1 MKKIIAFILCLC
13 LCLPVT
19 AVFAGEY
26 DNSIARVC
34 GIGVMGNVADGDFRA
49 DDNITRAEFTAVAL
63 RLLGIFSSP
72 QASTEFTDVPY
83 EHWASGHIATASSL
97 GFINGRGNGI
107 FAPEDN
113 VTYPEA
119 VKILVCVLG
128 RDVVM
133 ENQDYPQTF
142 LAEAGKLGI
151 TKGVEYTNSPLT
163 RAQVAA
169 LADNA
174 LDVRPLELIYGTN
187 NYESSEYTLFE
198 KLSLMKDTSVLS
210 GILEQSAH
218 FSLDFTPEFEK
229 GFVVVDGIAFKTDK
243 DYDSLIGQS
252 VDVYYTQSGNV
263 KTAVYIAS
271 KTDTNKIFVLPSDET
286 YIADKKIYYTDE
298 SGKEKTYNLSEDCA
312 FLVNGD
318 RLSLPGDFSLS
329 LGDYTLVDNDG
340 NKSIDTLIVKSAE
353 SYIVKSVSDEN
364 SAVYFDNN
372 CTYHGRGGF
381 AFDYDNE
388 DKEYVIED
396 KDGNEVSF
404 DYIEP
409 GDSVSFVGNTDDS
422 FVTVIVN
429 KETLSGKIDEMSESK
444 ITVSGKTVPIG
455 KDNRGNY
462 IFTPYIGMEGDFA
475 IDAFGYCI
483 GSFGSAPD
491 KFTYGYIA
499 DATKVRGIGSSIKI
513 KIVTGT
519 EPKRNVKVSNGD
531 ETVSYYLQNDDT
543 TVYTLADTIRFGDNP
558 TDATG
563 TKLSS
568 ANLDPAVLVDKIAGF
583 TFDSEGKINALNIYS
598 MPANF
603 SSYEFNAD
611 IFSFGGIRASRG
623 FVKDEST
630 VIVCV
635 PNLVRTQD
643 DFGVRV
649 QITDETNVKVY
660 GIKGI
665 YENEYGSEYAYA
677 EPMDIIVVKADMD
690 SKLPPTISEDDEI
703 CIVGTVSLKLSE
715 DGDEVCSVELL
726 RANNKETY
734 IATTDSP
741 VYSAVKK
748 LRKGDLIRFAT
759 NSQSEIVNVRKLAS
773 VQGLTEYTDEE
784 NLYGIIE
791 DVKYDVYDYLSNSM
805 IDRITVNSGNNLVNV
820 KLYKSEGQNIYLY
833 ERKSGYIYPASS
845 SDIMAESYYGANAS
859 KVFAYM
865 TDNEAEVIV
874 LIKD

>member
-1 MKKIIAFILCLC
+1 MKKIISFILCLC
-13 LCLPVT
+13 LCLSVT
-19 AVFAGEY
+19 PAFAGEY
-26 DNSIARVC
+26 DDSISRVC

-49 DDNITRAEFTAVAL
+49 DDTITRAEFTAVAL
-63 RLLGIFSSP
+63 RLLGIFNSP
-72 QASTEFTDVPY
+72 QANTEFGDVPY
-83 EHWASGHIATASSL
+83 SHWASGHISTASSL
-97 GFINGRGNGI
+97 GLINGRGNGI

-128 RDVVM
+128 RDVTM
-133 ENQDYPQTF
+133 ANHDYPQSYM
-142 LAEAGKLGI
+142 AEAGKLGI
-151 TKGVEYTNSPLT
+151 TKGVEYTPSPLT

-169 LADNA
+169 LTDNA
-174 LDVRPLELIYGTN
+174 LDVKPLEVIYGTN
-187 NYESSEYTLFE
+187 RYETSDYTLFE
-198 KLSLMKDTSVLS
+198 KLSIMKDTSVLS

-218 FSLDFTPEFEK
+218 FSLDFTPNYEK
-229 GFVVVDGIAFKTDK
+229 GFVVVDGISFKTESDF
-243 DYDSLIGQS
+243 DSLIGQS
-252 VDVYYTQSGNV
+252 VDVYYTQNGNV
-263 KTAVYIAS
+263 KTAVYIAPQRDS
-271 KTDTNKIFVLPSDET
+271 GKTVVLPSEET
-286 YIADKKIYYTDE
+286 YISEGKIYYTEE
-298 SGKEKTYNLSEDCA
+298 SGKEKSYTLSSDCA
-312 FLVNGD
+312 FIVNGD
-318 RLSLPGDFSLS
+318 RLSLPCEFTLE
-329 LGDYTLVDNDG
+329 LGNYTLVDNDG
-340 NKSIDTLIVKSAE
+340 NKTIDVVIVKKAE
-353 SYIVKSVSDEN
+353 SFIVKSVSAEN
-364 SAVYFDNN
+364 SAIYFENN
-372 CTYHGRGGF
+372 RTYHGRNGF

-388 DKEYVIED
+388 EKEYVIED
-396 KDGNEVSF
+396 KDGNKLTF
-404 DYIEP
+404 DAIEA
-409 GDSVSFVGNTDDS
+409 GDSVSFVGNSDDS

-429 KETLSGKIDEMSESK
+429 KEALSGKIDEMSERE
-444 ITVSGKTVPIG
+444 ITVSGQTAPIG
-455 KDNRGNY
+455 KDNNGNY
-462 IFTPYIGMEGDFA
+462 LFTPYIGMEGEFA
-475 IDAFGYCI
+475 IDAYGYCI
-483 GSFGSAPD
+483 GIYGTAPD

-499 DATKVRGIGSSIKI
+499 DAIKTSGLGSGIKI

-519 EPKRNVKVSNGD
+519 EPKKNVKVSNGD
-531 ETVSYYLQNDDT
+531 ETVSYYLQNDDI
-543 TVYTLADTIRFGDNP
+543 TVYTLADTVRFGDNP
-558 TDATG
+558 TDTRG
-563 TKLSS
+563 SKISS
-568 ANLDPAVLVDKIAGF
+568 GSIDTSIFVDKIAGF
-583 TFDSEGKINALNIYS
+583 TLDSEGKINALNIYS
-598 MPANF
+598 IPANF

-623 FVKDEST
+623 FVKDAST

-635 PNLVRTQD
+635 PNLVRTED
-643 DFGVRV
+643 DYGVRV

-665 YENEYGSEYAYA
+665 YENEYGSEDANA
-677 EPMDIIVVKADMD
+677 EPMDIIVVKSDMD
-690 SKLPPTISEDDEI
+690 SELPPTISEDDEI
-703 CIVGTVSLKLSE
+703 CIVGMVSVKLSD
-715 DGDEVCSVELL
+715 DGDEVCAVELL
-726 RANNKETY
+726 RGKDKETY

-773 VQGLTEYTDEE
+773 VQGLTDYTDEE